1 MIEAWEFFSQHP
13 DLYLEWTLRHLWIV
27 FVSCS
32 IAMIIG
38 VVVGIYISGKGR
50 ARLAEILLYLADIM
64 MTIPSLALF
73 GLLMLILSAMGLTV
87 YGFLPAVIAL
97 IVYGQMPIL
106 RNTYIAIQQIAP
118 ALIEAGRGMGMTDR
132 QILFRIELPIAVP
145 LIMAG
150 LRNAII
156 ILIGIATIAAFIG
169 AGGLGVPIF
178 RGIRNLRSDY
188 IISGAVC
195 VSLLALIIDGL
206 MHFAERRL
214 TPKGLKKA

>member
-1 MIEAWEFFSQHP
+1 MVEAWEFFIAHP
-13 DLYLEWTLRHLWIV
+13 ALFLDWTLEHLWIV

-32 IAMIIG
+32 IAMILG
-38 VVVGIYISGKGR
+38 VMVGIYISGKGR
-50 ARLAEILLYLADIM
+50 GRLAEILLYLADIM
-64 MTIPSLALF
+64 MTVPSLALF
-73 GLLMLILSAMGLTV
+73 GLLMLILGSMGLTV

-106 RNTYIAIQQIAP
+106 RNTYIAIQQIDP

-145 LIMAG
+145 LVMAG

-169 AGGLGVPIF
+169 AGGLGRPIF
-178 RGIRNLRSDY
+178 RGITNGRFDF
-188 IISGAVC
+188 IIDGAIC
-195 VSLLALIIDGL
+195 VSLLAVIVDGL
-206 MHFAERRL
+206 MHLAERRL
-214 TPKGLKKA
+214 TPKGLRKA